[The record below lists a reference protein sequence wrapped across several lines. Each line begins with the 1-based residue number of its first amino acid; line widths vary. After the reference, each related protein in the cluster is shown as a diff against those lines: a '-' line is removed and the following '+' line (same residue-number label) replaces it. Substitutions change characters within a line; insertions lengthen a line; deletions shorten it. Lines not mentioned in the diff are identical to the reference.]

1 MTTKPTYRYKT
12 SQMHASSDKYGMC
25 EVCGMSVTDVYYQ
38 SEARQMASGRWTH
51 LGCKA
56 LFGHSTCLEGARR

>member
-1 MTTKPTYRYKT
+1 MTNYRYKI

-25 EVCGMSVTDVYYQ
+25 EVCGKSVTDVYYQ
-38 SEARQMASGRWTH
+38 SEARQMAGGRWTH

-56 LFGHSTCLEGARR
+56 LFGHSKCLEGARR